1 MNIAIIGSGP
11 GGMTVA
17 KVLTDHGFTV
27 SLFERGPYLSQK
39 DGPAPYSVAEMD
51 AKYTDKGVLSL
62 IHISE
67 PTRPY

>member
-1 MNIAIIGSGP
+1 MNIASIGSGP
-11 GGMTVA
+11 GGLTVA

-51 AKYTDKGVLSL
+51 AKYTDKGVTVALGLSL
-62 IHISE
+62 IHI
-67 PTRPY
+67 